1 MMDRY
6 ELNAKQKAW
15 IHDSPDK
22 DELRRF
28 LINGPVDTVTVMDN
42 LDIKVAGRL
51 RGVRVTKPVGSMA
64 LALKEAEAIRN
75 EYIQAVGRTPLD
87 EAEMGIA
94 DTPKQRTAV

>member
-1 MMDRY
+1 MSQY
-6 ELNAKQKAW
+6 ELNARQKAW
-15 IHDSPDK
+15 VHGNPDK

-51 RGVRVTKPVGSMA
+51 RGVRVTKPVCSMA

-75 EYIQAVGRTPLD
+75 EYIQAVGMIPLD
-87 EAEMGIA
+87 EDDMGIA
-94 DTPKQRTAV
+94 DTPKQRTAA